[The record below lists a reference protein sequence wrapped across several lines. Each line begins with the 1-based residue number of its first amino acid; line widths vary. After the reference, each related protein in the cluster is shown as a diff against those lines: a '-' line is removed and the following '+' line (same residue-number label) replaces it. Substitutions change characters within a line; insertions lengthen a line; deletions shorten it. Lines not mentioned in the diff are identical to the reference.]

1 MANEIKNRVESLIG
15 DTGITSEDAHFAA
28 AINEVMDLLP
38 KDLLMKYAPSFSTL
52 DDSTPTYGGV
62 EGKKILGVTRLDSAE
77 GTERKVTPIE
87 LEKFSLA
94 KDSDSLYEATKFS
107 PVYALDVDGGSTT
120 LKMYPEPTAD
130 ETAKVYYL
138 EYETESSADLSD
150 DTALADFPTTAEY
163 AVVIKTAINLLMT
176 KISDAVQDDED
187 QEIQTMLQGQLA
199 QLQEMFKAEMSRLS
213 GGTVE

>member
-1 MANEIKNRVESLIG
+1 MANQIRDRVQSLIG
-15 DTGITSEDAHFAA
+15 DEYASENAHFAA
-28 AINEVMDLLP
+28 AINEIMDLLP

-52 DDSTPTYGGV
+52 DDATPTYGGV
-62 EGKKILGVTRLDSAE
+62 EGKKILGVTRLDDTS

-94 KDSDSLYEATKFS
+94 KDSDSLYEATNFS

-120 LKMYPEPTAD
+120 LKIHPEPTAT
-130 ETAKVYYL
+130 EKAKVYYL
-138 EYETESSADLSD
+138 EYETESSANFSAD
-150 DTALADFPTTAEY
+150 DTIDNFPTTAEQ

>member
-1 MANEIKNRVESLIG
+1 
-15 DTGITSEDAHFAA
+15 
-28 AINEVMDLLP
+28 
-38 KDLLMKYAPSFSTL
+38 
-52 DDSTPTYGGV
+52 
-62 EGKKILGVTRLDSAE
+62 
-77 GTERKVTPIE
+77 
-87 LEKFSLA
+87 
-94 KDSDSLYEATKFS
+94 
-107 PVYALDVDGGSTT
+107 
-120 LKMYPEPTAD
+120 MYPEPTAD